1 MGRKSKQEI
10 YFESHKMTIYECLNS
25 YSDSH
30 KYFEEDKM
38 FVALMLSGFSAA
50 MAYRLSYKTSA
61 TMQSSA
67 VLASRRVREP
77 QIQTLLDRVIDCAD
91 SGLLYISRKG
101 FKGKR
106 RWEAWRRKQVKNID
120 TSPL

>member
-1 MGRKSKQEI
+1 
-10 YFESHKMTIYECLNS
+10 
-25 YSDSH
+25 
-30 KYFEEDKM
+30 M

-77 QIQTLLDRVIDCAD
+77 QIQKLLDRVIDCAD
-91 SGLLYISRKG
+91 GGLLYISRKG

-106 RWEAWRRKQVKNID
+106 RWEAWRGQQVKNID
-120 TSPL
+120 TSPI

>member
-1 MGRKSKQEI
+1 
-10 YFESHKMTIYECLNS
+10 
-25 YSDSH
+25 
-30 KYFEEDKM
+30 M
-38 FVALMLSGFSAA
+38 FVALILSGYSAA

-101 FKGKR
+101 FKGRR
-106 RWEAWRRKQVKNID
+106 RWAAWRGKQVKNID
-120 TSPL
+120 TSSI

>member
-30 KYFEEDKM
+30 KFFEEDKM

-77 QIQTLLDRVIDCAD
+77 QIQTLLDCAD

-106 RWEAWRRKQVKNID
+106 RWESWRGKRVKNID